1 MGDEIYI
8 STSAFREDILDR
20 CLDLSLDS
28 IRKVEFS
35 GGKFIGYEKT
45 VREIERLLRAG
56 VTNVLIHNYFP
67 IPEKSFVLNF
77 ASDNPDIL
85 ERSFLLADR
94 ALTLCSRFGVPY
106 YSFHPGYLADA
117 YERPDGH
124 FGFSSAG
131 FAPYPRAL
139 ERFRKSVHR
148 LLEMGRARGVA
159 IAVENLFPSPG
170 NIRTSLNCS
179 MEEVEEL
186 LCSLPEEVGLLVDL
200 AHLNITARHLERDR
214 QGFVDLL
221 LEKFSRRI
229 VELHLSGNNG
239 LQDEHLP
246 IAPGDWQLDVLKRF
260 ASCPGLNG
268 KGVNITLEA
277 RRLDPLTL
285 KAAKARVEACLGIE
299 KNQE

>member
-1 MGDEIYI
+1 MADEIFI
-8 STSAFREDILDR
+8 STSAFQVEILER
-20 CLDLSLDS
+20 CVDPSLDS
-28 IRKVEFS
+28 IRKIEFS
-35 GGKFIGYEKT
+35 GGRFIGYEKT
-45 VREIERLLRAG
+45 EKGIERLLRAG

-77 ASDNPDIL
+77 ASDNADVL
-85 ERSFLLADR
+85 ERSFMLAEH
-94 ALTLCSRFGVPY
+94 ALTLCSRFGIPY
-106 YSFHPGYLADA
+106 YSFHPGYLGDG

-124 FGFSSAG
+124 FGFSSAE
-131 FAPYPRAL
+131 FAPYQGAL
-139 ERFRKSVHR
+139 GRFRRSIHR

-159 IAVENLFPSPG
+159 IAVENLFPAPG

-200 AHLNITARHLERDR
+200 AHLNITAHYLEIDR

-221 LEKFSRRI
+221 LEKFSSRI

-246 IAPGDWQLDVLKRF
+246 IAPGDWQLEALKRF
-260 ASCPGLNG
+260 AACPGSDG

-285 KAAKARVEACLGIE
+285 KAAKARVEACL
-299 KNQE
+299 